1 MAAETSLFT
10 LNAQVYALDKN
21 QKWTPLTQEIV
32 PVTFLHSELTGN
44 TRILAMDGGVTVVNS
59 TIMPNMQYRRPA
71 ETFVQ
76 WFDSQHILYGL
87 NLTSAA
93 DGDGVCAFQD
103 TRFMFILALHT
114 YLVCQR
120 IRSRHRKADPK
131 SKRERGQE
139 VREQYSASF
148 RDDAI
153 S

>member
-32 PVTFLHSELTGN
+32 PVTFLHSELTGT
-44 TRILAMDGGVTVVNS
+44 TR